1 VRYTV
6 SQSVK
11 TCATENTGFFACFA
25 KRTFRHLSSNMA
37 KHHRTTSIKATPPC
51 VRCTT
56 TPIIHTSLVIPSLP
70 FNSPQRFKSRTA
82 TNARL
87 VSAARRSFA
96 SKTAINETLRESTS

>member
-37 KHHRTTSIKATPPC
+37 KHHRTTSIKATPPSIPHGDE
-51 VRCTT
+51 R
-56 TPIIHTSLVIPSLP
+56 PIGLCGTAFL
-70 FNSPQRFKSRTA
+70 RFQNRDQ
-82 TNARL
+82 
-87 VSAARRSFA
+87 
-96 SKTAINETLRESTS
+96 